1 MKGGQKIWIW
11 VAFSVVFAVHSYS
24 QEPPKEPEKES
35 NGTKASVDQNK
46 TAVVDP
52 EKIDPSKNPDT
63 PAAPANEDKPEPA
76 KTIKKLPPIPS
87 LGGVDFNQFIEQN
100 PFGLAVEKAPEK
112 KPPPRPVKPPKPRVT
127 LTGISIL
134 GGKKRAGL
142 QIKVPGASKSIYHR
156 LEEEESANGVK
167 VVSIDSDKGVVRLLV
182 ESLNEEMIAA
192 FPDAEPDSSLESFT
206 IPSVTEVQQ
215 ALNARLP
222 SSQKIRVDGDFG
234 SNTKKALMRFQR
246 EKKLSA
252 NGQLDE
258 ATYEAL
264 GLTKGRGRGRGVVTT
279 APTTKPSEPVDP
291 ASLKRPLPNTGRP
304 ANRSR
309 PTIRVP
315 SRRRSEIT
323 PLQPGYLIREV
334 PTFDKEAQTQLI
346 VASQISTQREFPRGV
361 YAGEPPIDLTITRR

>member
-11 VAFSVVFAVHSYS
+11 LAFSIVFAVHSYS

-35 NGTKASVDQNK
+35 NGTKASADQNK
-46 TAVVDP
+46 TAVADP

-100 PFGLAVEKAPEK
+100 PFGLAVEKPKAP
-112 KPPPRPVKPPKPRVT
+112 PPPRAPVKPPKPRVT

-142 QIKVPGASKSIYHR
+142 QIKVPGASKPIYHR

-192 FPDAEPDSSLESFT
+192 FPDAEPDSSSESFA
-206 IPSVTEVQQ
+206 IPSIEKVQQ
-215 ALNARLP
+215 ALNAQLP

-234 SNTKKALMRFQR
+234 SNTRKALIQFQR
-246 EKKLSA
+246 KKKLSA

-264 GLTKGRGRGRGVVTT
+264 GLTKGRSRGRGVVTT
-279 APTTKPSEPVDP
+279 APTKPPEPVDP
-291 ASLKRPLPNTGRP
+291 ATLKRPLPSTGGP

-323 PLQPGYLIREV
+323 PLQPGYLIREI

-361 YAGEPPIDLTITRR
+361 YAGEPPIDLTIIRR